1 MESPQEDEEGQFFL
15 TLGTLNFHLPL
26 GGGLTCLAKNVILKI
41 FTLLWGQQALLYRG
55 NGGIP
60 SPTGQKLIPLPPGKV
75 PPIDFPPHQ
84 GFIPPPKLINNFHV
98 TTQ

>member
-1 MESPQEDEEGQFFL
+1 MESPQEDEERQFFL

-26 GGGLTCLAKNVILKI
+26 GGGLTGLAKNVILKI

-60 SPTGQKLIPLPPGKV
+60 SPTGQKLIPLPLGKV
-75 PPIDFPPHQ
+75 PPIDSPPTKVSFP
-84 GFIPPPKLINNFHV
+84 LLN
-98 TTQ
+98 